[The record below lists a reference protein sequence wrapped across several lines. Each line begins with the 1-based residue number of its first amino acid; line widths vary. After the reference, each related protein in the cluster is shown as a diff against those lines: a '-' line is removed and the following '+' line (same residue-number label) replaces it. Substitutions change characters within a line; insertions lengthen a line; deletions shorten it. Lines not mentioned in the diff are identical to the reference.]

1 MGTDKKY
8 SFHLVTE
15 YKYLLLSKKN
25 QPQNEQKG
33 NKITYRPT
41 RNQG

>member
-15 YKYLLLSKKN
+15 YKEYKN
-25 QPQNEQKG
+25 IPS
-33 NKITYRPT
+33 YD
-41 RNQG
+41 